1 MIGIVTKIDHRLAN
15 PKRAAEWLKLAGCR
29 KIFYISSYSGEGI
42 PELLEY
48 LREEGDVM
56 PWEKAKE
63 QMDAFNREGGSYSS
77 VDEKMTEQDELEK
90 KREFKTV
97 VVGEDVLGREITADG
112 ESVVP
117 SKDVPAKTHVR
128 FKNEL

>member
-1 MIGIVTKIDHRLAN
+1 MYQVK
-15 PKRAAEWLKLAGCR
+15 P
-29 KIFYISSYSGEGI
+29 YEGI

-48 LREEGDVM
+48 LREDGDVM

>member
-1 MIGIVTKIDHRLAN
+1 M
-15 PKRAAEWLKLAGCR
+15 
-29 KIFYISSYSGEGI
+29 
-42 PELLEY
+42 LEY

-112 ESVVP
+112 KALFLP
-117 SKDVPAKTHVR
+117 KTCQP
-128 FKNEL
+128 KPMCALK